1 MLKNKPMADER
12 KSQIS
17 AKQSELDKLKEQLDG
32 LWTQESQIKEELR
45 EKVINADDIKI
56 QLSTLESGTIEETS
70 VFDRRIQSLQSDI
83 NHYQKMIDEAKPER
97 EEARKILEQKN
108 REFNKR
114 LEEVSDGLA
123 KIFQDYATSFLDEVK
138 LVAVQKKTDQ
148 SMIYVNVFAP
158 EFAGRVR
165 YYRYQVSNSE
175 AAFSEYAFRMS
186 LCQLF
191 KQITGGESLLA
202 IETSEGLFDI
212 GSVPILAEAIS
223 KYYDVSYLL
232 IISNLGQSDFLPTL
246 VVKSKDEIH
255 SRVLNYFE
263 IGRLS
268 EAQEK
273 DKEKFDA
280 ELHRILS
287 AK

>member
-1 MLKNKPMADER
+1 MVDER
-12 KSQIS
+12 KGQIS

-32 LWTQESQIKEELR
+32 LWTQESKIKEELR
-45 EKVINADDIKI
+45 EKIINADDIRL
-56 QLSTLESGTIEETS
+56 QLSTLERGTIEDTS

-114 LEEVSDGLA
+114 LEEVSDGLV

-175 AAFSEYAFRMS
+175 AAFLEYALRMS

-212 GSVPILAEAIS
+212 GSVPVLAEAIS

-232 IISNLGQSDFLPTL
+232 IISNLGRSDFLPTL
-246 VVKSKDEIH
+246 VVKSKDEIR
-255 SRVLNYFE
+255 SRVLNYFD

-268 EAQEK
+268 AAQEK